1 MNQNIKK
8 ALKIILPLL
17 LGVFLV
23 WYSLSKVSVG
33 TILGYLQ
40 TSNYWWIVLGLFI
53 GLLSHLSRAYR
64 WRFLLE
70 PMDYNIKFG
79 NSFMSVFAA
88 YLINYT
94 IPRAGEVARASIITN
109 YEGVPFEK
117 GFGTIVAERIADLI
131 VMFGIITITLFLQ
144 FDFIYGFFA
153 ERFNPIKILLA
164 LLILIISAIVFFR
177 IIRKSQSKF
186 AIKIKNFINGLIEGA
201 LSIFKMK
208 NKWVFIFHTLFIWAM
223 YVLMFYVTTLAIE
236 DLEGISTGAILIGF
250 ISASFSIAA
259 TNGGIGSY
267 PIAVFAAFSLFGI
280 AEEPSIA
287 FGWIMWSSQTLVII
301 IFGGLSLIYLPIYNR
316 DKTVGIRPHVKDR
329 KL

>member
-23 WYSLSKVSVG
+23 WYSLSKVSIEEIWV
-33 TILGYLQ
+33 YLQ
-40 TSNYWWIVLGLFI
+40 KSDYKWIVFGMFL

-64 WRFLLE
+64 WRFQLE
-70 PMDYNIKFG
+70 PMGYNIKFG
-79 NSFMSVFAA
+79 NSVMAVFAT

-94 IPRAGEVARASIITN
+94 IPRAGEVARASILTN

-131 VMFGIITITLFLQ
+131 VILGIILVTLFLQ

-153 ERFNPIKILLA
+153 DKFNPMKIVFGLLA
-164 LLILIISAIVFFR
+164 LSLMAVIFFR
-177 IIRKSQSKF
+177 FIKKSKSQF
-186 AIKIKNFINGLIEGA
+186 AIKIKNFVNGLIEGA
-201 LSIFKMK
+201 LSVFKMK
-208 NKWVFIFHTLFIWAM
+208 KKWAFIFHTLFIWTM
-223 YVLMFYVTTLAIE
+223 YVLMFYVTSLSIG

-267 PIAVFAAFSLFGI
+267 PLAVYAAFSIFGI
-280 AEEPSIA
+280 AQEPSIA
-287 FGWIMWSSQTLVII
+287 FGWIMWTSQTLMVIL
-301 IFGGLSLIYLPIYNR
+301 FGGLSLIYLPIYNR
-316 DKTVGIRPHVKDR
+316 VK
-329 KL
+329 KS